1 MTIMLKKVA
10 LAALLITS
18 ISAQAASVWKVTNGE
33 NTVFF
38 GGTIHILKANNLPLP
53 SEFDKA
59 YAAADILVFETDI
72 EGTEN
77 EEFQQKM
84 MSKVILTDGTTLQ
97 TRLSEETYAAL
108 KTYLDAKGLPIINLH
123 LLKPSMVALTITML
137 EFQANGFTQDGVDKI
152 FAKKAR
158 QDGKKTDWFES
169 IDEQLDFIANMG
181 GDDDD
186 GMIKYTLEEIE
197 SLPTMIDDMLSSWL
211 AGDLEKLNETL
222 VQEMANDFPEMY
234 EEMLVKRND
243 NWMPKIIEL
252 LNDKPTEFV
261 LVGTAH
267 LAGKDSVFAKLE
279 AKGFKIEKL
288 K

>member
-1 MTIMLKKVA
+1 MLKKVA

>member
-1 MTIMLKKVA
+1 MLKKIA

-18 ISAQAASVWKVTNGE
+18 ISVQAASVWKVTNGE

-59 YAAADILVFETDI
+59 YAASDILVFETDI
-72 EGTEN
+72 EGAEN

-97 TRLSEETYAAL
+97 TRLSEETYASL

-123 LLKPSMVALTITML
+123 PLKPSMVALTITML

-158 QDGKKTDWFES
+158 QDGKQIDWFES

-234 EEMLVKRND
+234 QEMLVKRND

>member
-1 MTIMLKKVA
+1 MLKKIA

-59 YAAADILVFETDI
+59 YAASDILVFETDI
-72 EGTEN
+72 EGAEN

-97 TRLSEETYAAL
+97 TRLSEETYASL

-123 LLKPSMVALTITML
+123 PLKPSMVALTITML

-158 QDGKKTDWFES
+158 QDGKQIDWFES

-234 EEMLVKRND
+234 QEMLVKRND